1 MRLPALLS
9 CLLAAAPAL
18 AADPAAVAPDPAQA
32 PDAPRPLE
40 PFVASYQAYNGG
52 DLAGTATMRVVEA
65 GGGRWRVDLDIQGNR
80 GFAGLLRLNID
91 QSTVFEVAGGAY
103 RPLSQSTE
111 RKALLFGRETVGTYD
126 WITRTARW
134 TGDVKEARRAPVA
147 LQDGDMSG
155 LLINLAIMRDA
166 APGRALAYRFVDGGR
181 VRRHEYAAAPAP
193 EKIQVGE
200 LAYQALRVSRT
211 NGGNDEMIVWVADGV
226 PTPVRILQRENGED
240 AIDLQLIEYN
250 GVQ

>member
-1 MRLPALLS
+1 MRFPALLL

-18 AADPAAVAPDPAQA
+18 AAEPAPVALEPAQA
-32 PDAPRPLE
+32 FAGPRPLE

-52 DLAGTATMRVVEA
+52 DLAGTATMRVVDAE
-65 GGGRWRVDLDIQGNR
+65 GDRWRVDLEIQGNR

-91 QSTVFEVAGGAY
+91 QSTVFDVAGAHY
-103 RPLSQSTE
+103 RPLSQSTV
-111 RKALLFGRETVGTYD
+111 RKALLFGRKTVGTYD
-126 WITRTARW
+126 WATRTARW
-134 TGDVKEARRAPVA
+134 SGDVKKERRAPVA

-166 APGRALAYRFVDGGR
+166 APGESLGYRFVDGGR
-181 VRRHEYAAAPAP
+181 VRQHAYVAAPAT

-200 LAYQALRVSRT
+200 LAYEALRVSRS
-211 NGGNDEMIVWVADGV
+211 NGGNDEMIVWIADGV

-240 AIDLQLIEYN
+240 AIDLQLIEYQ